1 MPNPARD
8 TAAGRIYNDLRNLAR
23 RSGVPTDQVMLEYLL
38 ERFLYRVSVHPLG
51 QRHFV
56 LKGGLLLAQ
65 FGARRLT
72 RDIDILGRAFP
83 GDEQEII
90 RRITQIADTDINDG
104 VAFEPATLTTVP
116 IRQDDEYHGLRLA
129 MNATLSRARLKLQL
143 DVSLGDPVTPAPA
156 PIEYPQYLSAET
168 FTLYGYPIATVI
180 AEKLST
186 AIALGDLNTRDR
198 DYADLH
204 QLITRHRLDGDELTA
219 ALNNTADHRGIR
231 LHALSEA
238 ISDLASRRQASYN
251 SWRRRQGQAAENHP
265 EVFADLVGTVIT
277 FADPLA
283 TGAARGHIWAPD
295 ARAWQATQHPRL

>member
-1 MPNPARD
+1 MPNPTRD
-8 TAAGRIYNDLRNLAR
+8 TPAGRIYNDLRNLAR
-23 RSGVPTDQVMLEYLL
+23 RTGAPTDQVMLEYLL

-51 QRHFV
+51 GQHFV

-65 FGARRLT
+65 FGARRIT

-83 GDEQEII
+83 GDEGEII
-90 RRITQIADTDINDG
+90 RRITQIAATEIDDG
-104 VAFEPATLTTVP
+104 VTFEPDTVTTVP

-129 MNATLSRARLKLQL
+129 MAATLSRARLKLQL
-143 DVSLGDPVTPAPA
+143 DVSFGDPVTPAPA
-156 PIEYPQYLSAET
+156 LIEYPQSLGEGT

-204 QLITRHRLDGDELTA
+204 QLITRHQLDGDELTS
-219 ALNNTADHRGIR
+219 ALTKTADHRGIR
-231 LHALSEA
+231 LRALSEA
-238 ISDLASRRQASYN
+238 VSDLPGRRQAAYSA
-251 SWRRRQGQAAENHP
+251 WRRRQGQAAKSHP
-265 EVFADLVGTVIT
+265 EDFAEIISAVIA

-283 TGAARGHIWAPD
+283 NGTVQGKTWLPETTRW
-295 ARAWQATQHPRL
+295 T